1 MNIPSSTEAGLACS
15 PALRGGK
22 YLAFA
27 LGREEY
33 GLEIQKVREIIG
45 MMDITPVPRMPPY
58 IKGVINLRGKVISVI
73 DLRIRLGLQP
83 VERTDDTCII
93 VVDIPH
99 GDRKLNT
106 GMIVDQVAEVM
117 EIKDADIEEPPTF
130 GPAVSTDFV
139 LGIGKVQDSL
149 KILLDIHKLVRFD
162 DTLSLASL

>member
-1 MNIPSSTEAGLACS
+1 LNIPSTTEADLARS
-15 PALRGGK
+15 PVLRGGK
-22 YLAFA
+22 YLTFA

-45 MMDITPVPRMPPY
+45 MMGITPVPRVPPY

-83 VERTDDTCII
+83 AERTDDTCII

-99 GDRKLNT
+99 GDRNINT
-106 GMIVDQVAEVM
+106 GMIVDQVVEVM
-117 EIKDADIEEPPTF
+117 EIKDADIEEPPSF

-139 LGIGKVQDSL
+139 LGIGRVQDSL
-149 KILLDIHKLVRFD
+149 KILLDIHKLVSFD
-162 DTLSLASL
+162 DTFSLGSL